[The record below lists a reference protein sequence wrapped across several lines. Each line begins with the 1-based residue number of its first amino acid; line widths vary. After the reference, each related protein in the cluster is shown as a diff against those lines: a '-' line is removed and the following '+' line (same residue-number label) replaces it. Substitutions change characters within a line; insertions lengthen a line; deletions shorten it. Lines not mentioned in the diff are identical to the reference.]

1 MKKLVLVLTIVL
13 LGSYVFAQQIAYID
27 TSVIMK
33 SEYITKSYSE
43 LETQNNTFQKEIQ
56 IRQDNL
62 FLGENEITDLLN
74 LVQNNGD
81 QAKITEYQTTNNKR
95 AEELNL
101 LNQTKDLTEEQKNRL
116 TELNNL
122 RKKSNENLQS
132 RAEAL
137 GEQMQSLMAKKGAE
151 MEEAIMSACE
161 KVAKEKNYSI
171 VVNKD
176 AIFYGGEDI
185 TKDVIAALP
194 KE

>member
-137 GEQMQSLMAKKGAE
+137 GEQMQSLMAKKRCRNGR
-151 MEEAIMSACE
+151 SHYVRLRKSCQR
-161 KVAKEKNYSI
+161 KELFHSCKQRRHI
-171 VVNKD
+171 
-176 AIFYGGEDI
+176 
-185 TKDVIAALP
+185 LRW
-194 KE
+194 

>member
-1 MKKLVLVLTIVL
+1 MKKLLLVLTIILVT
-13 LGSYVFAQQIAYID
+13 GGVFAQQIAYID

-33 SEYITKSYSE
+33 SEFITKSYSE
-43 LETQNNTFQKEIQ
+43 LEAQNNIFQKEIQ

-62 FLGENEITDLLN
+62 FLGENEITDLIN
-74 LVQNNGD
+74 LAQNNGD

-95 AEELNL
+95 YEELNL

-132 RAEAL
+132 RAETL
-137 GEQMQSLMAKKGAE
+137 GEQMQSLMSKKGSEIEA
-151 MEEAIMSACE
+151 AIMSACE
-161 KVAKEKNYSI
+161 KIAKEKNYSI

-176 AIFYGGEDI
+176 AIFYGGIDI

>member
-1 MKKLVLVLTIVL
+1 MKKLLLVLTIVL
-13 LGSYVFAQQIAYID
+13 VAGGVFAQQIAYID

-33 SEYITKSYSE
+33 SEFITKSYSE
-43 LETQNNTFQKEIQ
+43 LEAQNNIFQKEIQ

-62 FLGENEITDLLN
+62 FLGENEITDLIN
-74 LVQNNGD
+74 LAQNNGD
-81 QAKITEYQTTNNKR
+81 QAKISEYQTTNNKR
-95 AEELNL
+95 VEELNL
-101 LNQTKDLTEEQKNRL
+101 LNQTKDLTEDQKNRL

-122 RKKSNENLQS
+122 RKKANENLQS

-137 GEQMQSLMAKKGAE
+137 GEQMQTLMSKKGAE
-151 MEEAIMSACE
+151 IEEAIMSACE
-161 KVAKEKNYSI
+161 KIAKEKNYSI

-176 AIFYGGEDI
+176 AIFYGGVDI

>member
-1 MKKLVLVLTIVL
+1 
-13 LGSYVFAQQIAYID
+13 
-27 TSVIMK
+27 MK

-43 LETQNNTFQKEIQ
+43 LETQNNNFQKEIQ

-62 FLGENEITDLLN
+62 FLGENEITDLIN
-74 LVQNNGD
+74 LAQNNGD
-81 QAKITEYQTTNNKR
+81 QAKISEYQTTNNKR
-95 AEELNL
+95 YEELNL

-132 RAEAL
+132 RAETL
-137 GEQMQSLMAKKGAE
+137 GEQMQSLMSKKGSEIEA
-151 MEEAIMSACE
+151 AIMSACE
-161 KVAKEKNYSI
+161 KIAKEKNYSI

-176 AIFYGGEDI
+176 AIFYGGIDI

>member
-1 MKKLVLVLTIVL
+1 MKKLLLILTIVL
-13 LGSYVFAQQIAYID
+13 VAGGVFAQQIAYID

-33 SEYITKSYSE
+33 SEFITKSYSE
-43 LETQNNTFQKEIQ
+43 LEAQNNIFQKEIQ

-62 FLGENEITDLLN
+62 FLGENEITDLIN
-74 LVQNNGD
+74 LAQNNGD
-81 QAKITEYQTTNNKR
+81 QAKISEYQTTNNKR
-95 AEELNL
+95 VEELNL
-101 LNQTKDLTEEQKNRL
+101 LNQTKDLTEDQKNRL

-122 RKKSNENLQS
+122 RKKANENLQS

-137 GEQMQSLMAKKGAE
+137 GEQMQSLMSKKGAE
-151 MEEAIMSACE
+151 IEEAIMSACE
-161 KVAKEKNYSI
+161 KIAKEKNYSI

-176 AIFYGGEDI
+176 AIFYGGVDI

>member
-1 MKKLVLVLTIVL
+1 MKKLLLVLTIVL
-13 LGSYVFAQQIAYID
+13 VAGGVFAQQIAYID

-33 SEYITKSYSE
+33 SEFITKSYSE
-43 LETQNNTFQKEIQ
+43 LEAQNNIFQKEIQ

-62 FLGENEITDLLN
+62 FLGENEITDLIN
-74 LVQNNGD
+74 LAQNNGD
-81 QAKITEYQTTNNKR
+81 QAKISEYQTTNNKR
-95 AEELNL
+95 VEELNL
-101 LNQTKDLTEEQKNRL
+101 LNQTKDLTEDQKNRL

-122 RKKSNENLQS
+122 RKKANENLQS

-137 GEQMQSLMAKKGAE
+137 GEQMQSLMSKKGAE
-151 MEEAIMSACE
+151 IEEAIMSACE
-161 KVAKEKNYSI
+161 KIAKEKNYSI

-176 AIFYGGEDI
+176 AIFYGGVDI

>member
-1 MKKLVLVLTIVL
+1 MKKLLLVLTIILVT
-13 LGSYVFAQQIAYID
+13 GGVFAQQIAYID

-43 LETQNNTFQKEIQ
+43 LETQNNIFQKEIQ

-62 FLGENEITDLLN
+62 FLGENEITDLIN
-74 LVQNNGD
+74 LAQNNGD

-95 AEELNL
+95 YEELNL

-132 RAEAL
+132 RAETL
-137 GEQMQSLMAKKGAE
+137 GEQMQSLMSKKGSEIEA
-151 MEEAIMSACE
+151 AIMSACE
-161 KVAKEKNYSI
+161 KIAKEKNYSI

-176 AIFYGGEDI
+176 AIFYGGIDI

>member
-1 MKKLVLVLTIVL
+1 MKKLLLVLTIILVT
-13 LGSYVFAQQIAYID
+13 GGVFAQQIAYID

-43 LETQNNTFQKEIQ
+43 LETQNNIFQKEIQ

-62 FLGENEITDLLN
+62 FLGENEITDLIN
-74 LVQNNGD
+74 LAQNNGD
-81 QAKITEYQTTNNKR
+81 QAKISEYQTTNNKR
-95 AEELNL
+95 YEELNL

-132 RAEAL
+132 RAETL
-137 GEQMQSLMAKKGAE
+137 GEQMQSLMSKKGSEIEA
-151 MEEAIMSACE
+151 AIMSACE
-161 KVAKEKNYSI
+161 KIAKEKNYSI

-176 AIFYGGEDI
+176 AIFYGGIDI